1 MMNRVSRTFLI
12 YIGWLAI
19 ALLIY
24 PIAIAIPI
32 LIHMAIHHIVLTM
45 DNIVPLTLMYGY
57 GDRTVLF
64 MVLYSA
70 LLGIGQQ
77 AFLKYFLSIRI
88 RYWALGTFVG
98 GAVAMLILHTGQTPF
113 GNSLN
118 FAPWFFGFSIV
129 QAIFLYRYTS
139 WSWLWVVAH
148 LSIAGMFPLT
158 MGGSLLELVMQ
169 WIIKAGIGGLVTMVI
184 LQIVMTKAAEE
195 TTHPK
200 RKPIA

>member
-1 MMNRVSRTFLI
+1 MRPIPGTILI

-24 PIAIAIPI
+24 PIAIGIPI
-32 LIHMAIHHIVLTM
+32 LIHMAANHITVTI

-57 GDRTVLF
+57 GERTVLF

-77 AFLKYFLSIRI
+77 VFLKYCLSIRI
-88 RYWALGTFVG
+88 RYWALGTFLG
-98 GAVAMLILHTGQTPF
+98 GAISMLLLHTGQTPF

-118 FAPWFFGFSIV
+118 FVPWFFGFSIV
-129 QAIFLYRYTS
+129 QAILLYRYTS

-158 MGGSLLELVMQ
+158 MGGSVLELVLQ

-184 LQIVMTKAAEE
+184 LQIVMTRATAES
-195 TTHPK
+195 THPK
-200 RKPIA
+200 RKSI